1 MKLIACIICFL
12 SSVSLFAYDLEV
24 EGIYYN
30 ANIEKMELTVT
41 SGDIPYSGTMSIPES
56 VEYKGRTFS
65 IYVFITIEQ
74 PKLIRNIRV

>member
-65 IYVFITIEQ
+65 VVVFITIEQ

>member
-30 ANIEKMELTVT
+30 ANIEKW
-41 SGDIPYSGTMSIPES
+41 
-56 VEYKGRTFS
+56 
-65 IYVFITIEQ
+65 
-74 PKLIRNIRV
+74 N